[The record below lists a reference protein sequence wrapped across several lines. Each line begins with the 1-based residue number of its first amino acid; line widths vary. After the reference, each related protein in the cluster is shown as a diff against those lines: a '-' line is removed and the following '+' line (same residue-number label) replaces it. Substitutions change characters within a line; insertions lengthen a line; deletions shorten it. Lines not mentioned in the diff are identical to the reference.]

1 MNRLEGKVAVI
12 TGCSHGMGLRAAQLF
27 ADEGAKVLATSWN
40 MENLEKNLSG
50 YSENIV
56 LFQLDVREED
66 QWASAAAKAEELWG
80 KIDIL
85 VNNAG
90 LSAKCDLLK
99 ETLEGWEAGL
109 RMNLTSQF
117 LGIKTVIP
125 YMQKNGKGSIINC
138 SSLTALKG
146 SMDAG
151 APAYCSAKAGLRA
164 LTRHVAYNFAKDNIR
179 CNIVY
184 PGSVYTNAVAKYGVS
199 FEQMAASPFATKFH
213 PLPPYLG
220 EADDMAYAYLYLA
233 SDEAKWI
240 TGVDFPVDGGA
251 NIC

>member
-40 MENLEKNLSG
+40 MENLEKNLAG

-125 YMQKNGKGSIINC
+125 YMQKNGKGSIINR

>member
-40 MENLEKNLSG
+40 MENLEKNLAG

-164 LTRHVAYNFAKDNIR
+164 LTRHVAYNYAKDNIR